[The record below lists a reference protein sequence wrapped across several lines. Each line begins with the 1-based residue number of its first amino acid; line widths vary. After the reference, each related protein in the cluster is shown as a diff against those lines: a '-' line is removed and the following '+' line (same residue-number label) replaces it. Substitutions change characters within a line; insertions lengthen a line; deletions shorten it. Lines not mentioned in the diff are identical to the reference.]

1 MSMYESDLF
10 INAKTALE
18 QSFGVRQAFDILP
31 ERAEIL
37 ITLDNRIPCTLKL
50 VDKNVVLEP
59 RAPQTAD
66 LHLILFSE
74 SIRRFKTRDYDD
86 MMSIAREILTQVVA
100 GHAKVKVL
108 TSPTE
113 LHRKGYLDALKKL
126 GPEFQKVLTQNTFT
140 LLGHAQGAIDQIKN
154 IFKR

>member
-1 MSMYESDLF
+1 MSLYESDLF
-10 INAKTALE
+10 INAKAALE
-18 QSFGVRQAFDILP
+18 KSFGVRQAFELLP
-31 ERAEIL
+31 ENAEIL
-37 ITLDNRIPCTLKL
+37 ITLDDRIPCTLKL
-50 VDKNVVLEP
+50 LNKNVVLEP
-59 RAPQTAD
+59 HSSPTAD

-86 MMSIAREILTQVVA
+86 LLSIAREILTQVVA

-108 TSPTE
+108 ISPTE

-140 LLGHAQGAIDQIKN
+140 LLGHAQSAIDQLKS